1 MKRFRALPLS
11 SLRSNVQFRTPLT
24 YALVCVISSVLT
36 GCNHGAP
43 EATPDPPKANLRTDT
58 VHAQSIAN
66 VLEIPGRVE
75 ADPAHLV
82 HVYPPLSGRLIEMS
96 LIPGEEVRKGQVI
109 ARLQSGD
116 VAQAR
121 SDFEKAHIETLRADR
136 ALERGRLL
144 LAHEVMSQ
152 ADFQELSAA
161 DAAAHAEQ
169 ERARQRIHELGF
181 SEDGTT
187 DVTAI
192 AAPISG
198 TVLDIG
204 TASGEMQRSLETTNG
219 IATVANLDT
228 VWVTGDLFEHNL
240 GAVHLHQ
247 PVDILFSAYP
257 DTTFHGTIANIGDA
271 LDPSTHAVKVRV
283 VLANPDHRLKPAMFA
298 TLRIAE
304 PTAKQILLPLA
315 AVLYQGNST
324 DVYVASNDG
333 KYVLREVKTGATRSN
348 QIEIISGLHEGDKVV
363 TQGAAFL
370 REPAGD

>member
-1 MKRFRALPLS
+1 MKSF
-11 SLRSNVQFRTPLT
+11 T
-24 YALVCVISSVLT
+24 YALACVLALMVA
-36 GCNHGAP
+36 GCSHDTSQT
-43 EATPDPPKANLRTDT
+43 ATDPPKASLKVET
-58 VHAQSIAN
+58 VHVQSIGN

-82 HVYPPLSGRLIEMS
+82 HIYAPLSGRLMDMS
-96 LIPGEEVRKGQVI
+96 LTPGEEVHKGQTI
-109 ARLQSGD
+109 AQLESGD

-136 ALERGRLL
+136 ALDRGKILF
-144 LAHEVMSQ
+144 AHEVMSQ
-152 ADFQELSAA
+152 ADFQELSSA

-192 AAPISG
+192 TAPISG
-198 TVLDIG
+198 TVLDVG
-204 TASGEMQRSLETTNG
+204 TASGELQRSLETTNG

-228 VWVTGDLFEHNL
+228 IWVTGDLFEHDL

-247 PVDILFSAYP
+247 PVEILFSAYP
-257 DTTFHGTIANIGDA
+257 DETFHGTIANIGDS

-283 VLANPDHRLKPAMFA
+283 VLANPGHRLKPAMFV
-298 TLRIAE
+298 TLRIDQPASSL
-304 PTAKQILLPLA
+304 ILLPLA
-315 AVLYQGNST
+315 AVLHEGDAT
-324 DVYVASNDG
+324 DVYVPSNDG
-333 KYVLREVKTGATRSN
+333 KFVLREVKTGATRDN
-348 QIEIISGLHEGDKVV
+348 QIEIVSGLHDGDKVV
-363 TQGAAFL
+363 TEGAAFL